1 MQLKIHS
8 IKTTEITT
16 FSSKINFMDVVQY
29 NSMAWDKCA
38 DSKGRW
44 SVPVTKQ
51 EVDDARNGKINVV
64 LTPVKPIPISWLP
77 PLKNARVLCLASG
90 GGQQAPIFAA
100 AGAVVTSFDNS
111 HKQLLLDKQVCD
123 ENNLPIS
130 IIQGDMRDL
139 SRFADGEFDF
149 VFNPCSVAFIQDV
162 TVVWRQV
169 YRVLAKGGVF
179 MSGFYNPITLQFNER
194 EVEKGKVIL
203 RYKQPYSDLT
213 SLSKKDLKYFID
225 RDEPLI
231 HGHSLND
238 LLGEQM
244 RLGFRLTDMFEDVWD
259 HDHAL
264 NNFFPSFIATRAVK

>member
-1 MQLKIHS
+1 MYS
-8 IKTTEITT
+8 IKQIEITT

-38 DSKGRW
+38 ERKGRW

-51 EVDDARNGKINVV
+51 EIDDARKGKINVV
-64 LTPVKPIPISWLP
+64 LTPVKPIPVHWLP
-77 PLKNARVLCLASG
+77 PLKHARVLCLASG

-100 AGAVVTSFDNS
+100 AGAKVTSFDNS
-111 HKQLLLDKQVCD
+111 QKQLLLDKQVCD
-123 ENNLPIS
+123 ENNLPIT
-130 IIQGDMRDL
+130 IIQGDMMDL

-169 YRVLAKGGVF
+169 YRLLAKDGVF
-179 MSGFYNPITLQFNER
+179 MSGFYNPIALQFREK
-194 EVEKGKVIL
+194 EVEKGKVVL

-213 SLSKKDLKYFID
+213 SLSKKDLQYFID
-225 RDEPLI
+225 NDEPLI
-231 HGHSLND
+231 HGHSLNH

-244 RLGFRLTDMFEDVWD
+244 RLGLRLTDMFEDVWD

-264 NNFFPSFIATRAVK
+264 NNFFPCFIATRAVK